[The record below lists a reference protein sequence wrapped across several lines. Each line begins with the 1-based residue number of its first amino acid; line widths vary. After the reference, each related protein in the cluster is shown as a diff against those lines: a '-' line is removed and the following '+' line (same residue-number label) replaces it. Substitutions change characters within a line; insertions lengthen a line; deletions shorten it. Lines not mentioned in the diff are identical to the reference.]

1 MSKKSHWKA
10 KPTSAE
16 YDKIKG
22 KIVQCAWD
30 LICDKGAESLRLDE
44 VAKQSGCSRSS
55 VYRYFDSKKELLV
68 AVLMKWLFDTTEKLN
83 PILENI
89 EDPVER
95 LVEGIYGPIH
105 AVRTDQYLSQM
116 WNSKNNSSSDLAA
129 LALEAIPEAMSVIL
143 DPFFELANTKGWLRK
158 DLTSEEAAR
167 WILMVIIAMGVFG
180 SGGLTPEKEK
190 DYLRKMIVPSLLSV

>member
-1 MSKKSHWKA
+1 MSKPSHWKA
-10 KPTSAE
+10 KPTSTE

-30 LICDKGAESLRLDE
+30 LICDKGAASLRLDK

-55 VYRYFDSKKELLV
+55 IYRYFDSKKELLV
-68 AVLMKWLFDTTEKLN
+68 AVLMKWFFDTTEELT
-83 PILENI
+83 PILDSIEN
-89 EDPVER
+89 PVDR

-105 AVRTDQYLSQM
+105 AVRTDQYISKM
-116 WNSKNNSSSDLAA
+116 WNSKNNSSSDFAA
-129 LALEAIPEAMSVIL
+129 IALEAIPKVMSVIL

-180 SGGLTPEKEK
+180 SGGLTPEQEK
-190 DYLRKMIVPSLLSV
+190 DYLRKMIVPSLLNV